1 VARRHTQA
9 QNPQVSEFDIRML
22 TGFIPAVHCLSAGGY
37 HLLITLILLIPHLG
51 GNPGFFLVKTCCEH
65 VYPLLIK
72 RGWLENHPTKWMFI
86 WENPSI
92 HEGFSSKPLIPR
104 G

>member
-9 QNPQVSEFDIRML
+9 QNPQVYEFDIRML
-22 TGFIPAVHCLSAGGY
+22 TAFIPFIACQLEVITNDNLDN
-37 HLLITLILLIPHLG
+37 LLMIPHLG
-51 GNPGFFLVKTCCEH
+51 GFPLDSFYLKHVH

-72 RGWLENHPTKWMFI
+72 RGWLENHPTKWMFT

-92 HEGFSSKPLIPR
+92 HEGCSSKQLIPR